1 MNKKERRLALYS
13 LLSTKAS
20 SAQIRV
26 LESLSDTTVKTK
38 DLLSVMNNI
47 GLKSAVLAVLPT
59 DAAAF
64 QAGRNIPNVKVIG
77 VNYLNPHDILK
88 FKDIVF
94 TKDSLAFV
102 SSHFG
107 N

>member
-1 MNKKERRLALYS
+1 MNKKERRLALFS
-13 LLSTKAS
+13 LLSSRATTS
-20 SAQIRV
+20 QVRV
-26 LESLSDTTVKTK
+26 LESIATTTIKTK
-38 DLLSVMNNI
+38 DLLGVMSNM

-64 QAGRNIPNVKVIG
+64 QAGRNIPNLKVIG
-77 VNYLNPHDILK
+77 ANYLNPHDILK

-94 TKDSLAFV
+94 TKESLAFV

>member
-1 MNKKERRLALYS
+1 MTS
-13 LLSTKAS
+13 
-20 SAQIRV
+20 QVRV
-26 LESLSDTTVKTK
+26 LESVASTTLKTK
-38 DLLSVMNNI
+38 DLLGVMSNM

-59 DAAAF
+59 DVAAF
-64 QAGRNIPNVKVIG
+64 QAGRNIPNLKVIG
-77 VNYLNPHDILK
+77 ANYLNPHDILK

-94 TKDSLAFV
+94 TKESLAFV